1 MNASSVKWFVVHF
14 LYYLSTLVFWSM
26 SAPWFHVISKF
37 VKFYITSLTWLITT
51 DLCSHWLWNVEFRIA
66 MWNSQM
72 RIYRVPNVDN
82 FKDARSR
89 LITSFFYLLTG
100 HFSQLVWKET
110 DRCGF
115 GKASTPDGKRIY
127 VVGRYQP
134 PGNVE
139 GEYKK
144 NVLPLGSKVT
154 TGEST
159 ISWQTNN
166 TWIQVFLWTKLILN

>member
-1 MNASSVKWFVVHF
+1 LRALHGSSPLRLDTQLSAEAQKWAECLAAKGTLEHSKCNGYGENLAFHGSSVPTEYTGAQAADQWYQEIQKHDFNRNCF
-14 LYYLSTLVFWSM
+14 Q
-26 SAPWFHVISKF
+26 P
-37 VKFYITSLTWLITT
+37 
-51 DLCSHWLWNVEFRIA
+51 
-66 MWNSQM
+66 NS
-72 RIYRVPNVDN
+72 DN

-159 ISWQTNN
+159 IS
-166 TWIQVFLWTKLILN
+166 